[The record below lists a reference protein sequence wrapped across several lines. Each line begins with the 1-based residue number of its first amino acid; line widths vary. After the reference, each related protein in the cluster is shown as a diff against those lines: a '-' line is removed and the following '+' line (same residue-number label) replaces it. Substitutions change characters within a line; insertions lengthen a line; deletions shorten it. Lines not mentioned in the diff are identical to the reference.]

1 MRTPWFACLVVAG
14 LTLVGGPAAAQND
27 RRDRRDPELVLETGG
42 RTGTCDALF
51 FSSDGKHLFA
61 AGDDKVV
68 RVWRFADAKLEPAE
82 RPVLRWPTWR
92 EQRGAIY
99 ALALSPDKEGNP
111 GEGVR
116 VAVGG
121 YGVSK
126 SSSSTVAV
134 IDRAT
139 GQILHTVT
147 PEPKPG
153 QSFYAV
159 MAVAFA
165 PSGDQLAF
173 GTADGSVFL
182 WDLRKGSYLTLGRSE
197 PARGKYNR
205 IRCLRFFK
213 QDELVSV
220 AENGE
225 VALWRLA
232 QGKADKTNLP
242 AVKGEKFA
250 SLRNAVLSPDGRWL
264 AAATMGPVVAVRSLD
279 GRQQKDIPLADR
291 QFPRGLAF
299 DPRGGRLAVSVGS
312 LLDNRFYVEA
322 DDRLLV
328 YDLQGKAPALAATLN
343 HSYHADCVAFH
354 PDGKHLAVAGG
365 ENQEVTLWDLTQPK
379 ELAGVQRGAGSGLW
393 AVALSSDGL
402 SVGFKDR
409 RDPKSTN
416 VNERGA
422 GPWRVFDLD
431 ERRPKGPARFKPRD
445 QLQKEEAG
453 WRVVPDPDNPY
464 RWYAEHRTGIR
475 HPLPLDADQ
484 DGLPRCYAFLKT
496 KEGGPVRLLVGHYWG
511 MSLIELTPVR
521 ARRTRLYTGH
531 HGEVMAVA
539 VAADGEWAVTAST
552 DQTIAAWS
560 LEPFPTGSELGVRFT
575 VRGDRLRVEEVD
587 AGSPGWES
595 GLVKGDEITTYQVYP
610 TPVPGGPRAW
620 LAQLKAPEPGKPHY
634 FEVERDGKRDGE
646 PLKILS
652 TVRRRPLWRLFPAK
666 RGEREEWVL
675 WMWRHFFYDSST
687 NGDSFIG
694 WSVNSPDL
702 RGAPSFYKAEQFR
715 KLFHRPVE
723 ITTLLRTHSVTKALA
738 LRGDELLQPLVF
750 DEKLPPAAEIVSV
763 AAADGPNFVATLR
776 ATPRGGDNPDF
787 KPGPADLWVNDYR
800 LAKWANV
807 SGEWEREGKSYV
819 TRVTVPAD
827 ALRHGRNALTL
838 QLYNRLG
845 GRSDAEAVIAAD
857 QPAARPRLFGLMVGI
872 NDYKDSKPSP
882 GAKGEKLGNLTKARG
897 DAEAMKQAW
906 EGQKALYEAPAVEF
920 LPDPKANRANI
931 LAALD
936 RVAEKAKADDRF
948 VLLLSG
954 HGDHPRLREGEGA
967 REEFVFCCPSYDP
980 GRPLE
985 AGISSR
991 ELYEKLAAIKCRKVV
1006 LLDTCH
1012 SGTIADVN
1020 QVRSLT
1026 PGGRGPT
1033 ILAACDRGQLS
1044 YEHDQ
1049 LGHGLFTYAVLRA
1062 MGDEFGRADLDGD
1075 GSLDANELFS
1085 FTRQRVQEL
1094 LKEIGAPE
1102 GAQVPTV
1109 FPEEPERYR
1118 LVGKAPAG
1126 PRGK

>member
-1 MRTPWFACLVVAG
+1 MRTPWFACLVAAG
-14 LTLVGGPAAAQND
+14 LALGDGPAVAQND

-68 RVWRFADAKLEPAE
+68 RVWRFADGKLEPAE
-82 RPVLRWPTWR
+82 RSVLRWPTWR

-99 ALALSPDKEGNP
+99 ALALSPDKDGNP
-111 GEGVR
+111 DEGGR

-121 YGVSK
+121 YGASN
-126 SSSSTVAV
+126 STTVAV

-147 PEPKPG
+147 PEAKAG
-153 QSFYAV
+153 QNFYAV
-159 MAVAFA
+159 MALAFA
-165 PSGDQLAF
+165 PSGDQVAF
-173 GTADGSVFL
+173 GTGDGSVFL
-182 WDLRKGSYLTLGRSE
+182 WDLRNGACRHLGRQG
-197 PARGKYNR
+197 PATGKFNR
-205 IRCLRFFK
+205 VRCVRFLK

-232 QGKADKTNLP
+232 EGKADKTTLLT
-242 AVKGEKFA
+242 VKGEKFA
-250 SLRNAVLSPDGRWL
+250 SLRNAILSPDGRWL
-264 AAATMGPVVAVRSLD
+264 AAATRGPVVAVRSLD
-279 GRQQKDIPLADR
+279 GRQQKDIPLPDK

-312 LLDNRFYVEA
+312 LLDGPFYVEA

-328 YDLQGKAPALAATLN
+328 YDLQEKRTAPVVTLN

-365 ENQEVTLWDLTQPK
+365 ENQEVTLWDLSHPK
-379 ELAGVQRGAGSGLW
+379 EPAGVQRGAGNGLW

-409 RDPKSTN
+409 RDPRSTN

-422 GPWRVFDLD
+422 GPWRVYDLD
-431 ERRPKGPARFKPRD
+431 DRRMKAAAGFKPRE
-445 QLQKEEAG
+445 QLQKEEGG
-453 WRVVPDPDNPY
+453 WRVVPDPANPY
-464 RWYAEHRTGIR
+464 LWYAVHRSGVR

-496 KEGGPVRLLVGHYWG
+496 KDGEPVRLLVGHYWG
-511 MSLIELTPVR
+511 MSLIELTPEK

-531 HGEVMAVA
+531 HGEVMALA

-560 LEPFPTGSELGVRFT
+560 LEAFPTGSELGVRFAA
-575 VRGDRLRVEEVD
+575 RGDRLRVEEVD

-595 GLVKGDEITTYQVYP
+595 GLVKGDEVTAYRAYP
-610 TPVPGGPRAW
+610 APVKGAPRDW
-620 LAQLKAPEPGKPHY
+620 LAQLKAPEPGKSHY
-634 FEVERDGKRDGE
+634 FELVRDGK
-646 PLKILS
+646 PLKLLS

-675 WMWRHFFYDSST
+675 WMWRHCFYDTST
-687 NGDSFIG
+687 NGDSFVG

-702 RGAPSFYKAEQFR
+702 RGTPTFYKAEQFR
-715 KLFHRPVE
+715 KLFKRPFEVN
-723 ITTLLRTHSVTKALA
+723 TLLKTHSTAKA
-738 LRGDELLQPLVF
+738 LRGDELLQPLAI

-763 AAADGPNFVATLR
+763 VPADGPNLVATLR
-776 ATPRGGDNPDF
+776 ATPRGGDNPDYQ
-787 KPGPADLWVNDYR
+787 PGSADLWVNDYR
-800 LAKWANV
+800 LAKWAAV
-807 SGEWEREGKSYV
+807 PGAWKKVGDSYV
-819 TRVTVPAD
+819 IEVTVPGD
-827 ALRHGRNALTL
+827 ALRRGRNALTL

-845 GRSDAEAVIAAD
+845 GRSDASAVIASD
-857 QPAARPRLFGLMVGI
+857 QPAGRPRLFGLMVGI

-882 GAKGEKLGNLTKARG
+882 GGKGEKLGNLTKARE
-897 DAEAMKQAW
+897 DAEAMKRAW
-906 EGQKALYEAPAVEF
+906 EEQKALYEAPAIEF
-920 LPDPKANRANI
+920 LPDPRAGRTNI

-936 RVAEKAKADDRF
+936 RVAQKAKADDRF

-954 HGDHPRLREGEGA
+954 HGDYPKLREGGKAHEA
-967 REEFVFCCPSYDP
+967 FVFCCPSYDP
-980 GRPLE
+980 SRPLE
-985 AGISSR
+985 AGISSG

-1006 LLDTCH
+1006 LLDACH
-1012 SGTIADVN
+1012 SGAIGDDN
-1020 QVRSLT
+1020 QIRSLT

-1044 YEHDQ
+1044 YEHDR
-1049 LGHGLFTYAVLRA
+1049 LGHGLFTYALLRA
-1062 MGDEFGRADLDGD
+1062 MGEEFGRADLDGD
-1075 GSLDANELFS
+1075 GSLDANEIYR
-1085 FTRQRVQEL
+1085 FTYKRVQEL

-1102 GAQVPTV
+1102 GAQVPIL
-1109 FPEEPERYR
+1109 FPDAPESYQ

-1126 PRGK
+1126 ARGK